1 MNKKPSRGALGY
13 FILIGTLLIIAILLN
28 GGLNR
33 TVSKRIEYPQLLQY
47 INEGKVG
54 RVAIRGNTLVG
65 VFDGS
70 KQATLTA
77 DVDFPERNYDFE
89 TTIGDDFI
97 ETVRQMKANKENEA
111 NKKKAAA
118 SGETPEEVTI
128 SDITVNDLDFEIQY
142 RAPVT
147 IPWWYEFI
155 PYLIMLG
162 IMAVVWFMMMRAQG
176 GGNGRVMSFGRS
188 RARMQD
194 PSKNKVTFADV
205 AGADEEKEELQE
217 MVDFLKNPKNYTEV
231 GARIPKGVLLV
242 GPPGTGKTLLAKAV
256 AGEAGVPF
264 FSISGS
270 DFVEM
275 FVGVGASRVRD
286 LFEQAKKV
294 APAIVFIDEIDA
306 VGRHRGAGLGGGH
319 DEREQTL
326 NQLLVEMDGFAVNEG
341 IIVMAA
347 TNRRDILDPA
357 LMRPGRF
364 DRQVT
369 VNYPDQDGRVA
380 ILKVHSR
387 GKTLAEDVDLN
398 NIAKRMPFATGA
410 DLENVMNEA
419 AILAA
424 RARKKK
430 IDQQLL
436 IDAIAR
442 VQMGPEKKSHK
453 VNEQDKR
460 MVAYHEGGHAIIG
473 HLLKG
478 CDEVHLITVVPRGQ
492 AAGHTLALPAEE
504 HDNMSRSQLLDQIT
518 MMLGGHAAEEVA
530 LGEIYT
536 GSSSDLKRA
545 TEICRKMVTQ
555 FGMSDNIGTIYLGSD
570 QEVFVGM
577 EFGQSREYSEE
588 IAAKIDREVAAI
600 LAKCYEQAKTIL
612 RENLDKLH
620 ALVDAL
626 IEHET
631 LNRAEFL
638 SVMESGKVAEGL
650 RDDKPRTTAQVLE
663 EVKEVLAAESA
674 ARKEAAEKAEADADA
689 EAQADASE
697 TGDAGIEPA
706 NETKETD
713 LQE

>member
-1 MNKKPSRGALGY
+1 MNKRPSRGIIGY
-13 FILIGTLLIIAILLN
+13 VVLLSTLLLIAILLN
-28 GGLNR
+28 GGLNQ
-33 TVSKRIEYPQLLQY
+33 TVSRRIEYPQLLEM
-47 INEGKVG
+47 IKDGKVA
-54 RVAIRGNTLVG
+54 RVAVRNNSLVG
-65 VFDGS
+65 VTKTSAVQPD
-70 KQATLTA
+70 
-77 DVDFPERNYDFE
+77 DFPDRNYDFE
-89 TTIGDDFI
+89 TTIGTDFL
-97 ETVRQMKANKENEA
+97 ETVRQITA
-111 NKKKAAA
+111 NKKNV
-118 SGETPEEVTI
+118 PLDQVTV
-128 SDITVNDLDFEIQY
+128 DQLPFELEY
-142 RAPVT
+142 RAPVVV
-147 IPWWYEFI
+147 PWWYDFL

-162 IMAVVWFMMMRAQG
+162 IMGVIWFVMIRSQAG
-176 GGNGRVMSFGRS
+176 GGGKVMNFGKS

-194 PSKNKVTFADV
+194 PAKNKITFADV

-217 MVDFLKNPKNYTEV
+217 MVDFLKNPRNYTEL

-286 LFEQAKKV
+286 LFDQAKKV

-369 VNYPDQDGRVA
+369 VNYPDQNGRVA
-380 ILKVHSR
+380 ILKVHSK
-387 GKTLAEDVDLN
+387 GKKLDANVDLD
-398 NIAKRMPFATGA
+398 NIAKRMPYATGA

-424 RARKKK
+424 RARKKL

-453 VNEQDKR
+453 VNEKDRR
-460 MVAYHEGGHAIIG
+460 MVAIHEGGHAIIG
-473 HLLKG
+473 HLLEG
-478 CDEVHLITVVPRGQ
+478 CDEVHLITIVPRGQ

-518 MMLGGHAAEEVA
+518 MMLGGHAAEEVG

-588 IAAKIDREVAAI
+588 IAAKIDREVASI
-600 LAKCYEQAKTIL
+600 LARCYEKAKKILTDNQDRLEKLTQAL
-612 RENLDKLH
+612 LEQ
-620 ALVDAL
+620 
-626 IEHET
+626 ET
-631 LNRAEFL
+631 LNRAEFVSL
-638 SVMESGKVAEGL
+638 METGELPEVTKE
-650 RDDKPRTTAQVLE
+650 DKPRTAE
-663 EVKEVLAAESA
+663 EIIRES
-674 ARKEAAEKAEADADA
+674 K
-689 EAQADASE
+689 EAQAEAVSE
-697 TGDAGIEPA
+697 TAETVQEENNEAPVTAQEKA
-706 NETKETD
+706 NN
-713 LQE
+713 

>member
-1 MNKKPSRGALGY
+1 MKKSRGIIGYLAL
-13 FILIGTLLIIAILLN
+13 LGTLLIIAILLN
-28 GGLNR
+28 GGMQEP
-33 TVSKRIEYPQLLQY
+33 VSKRIEYPQLLQM
-47 INEGKVG
+47 IEEGKVA
-54 RVAIRGNTLVG
+54 RVAIRNNGLVG
-65 VFDGS
+65 
-70 KQATLTA
+70 LTKTTRISST
-77 DVDFPERNYDFE
+77 DFPERDYDFE
-89 TTIGDDFI
+89 TTIGSDFI
-97 ETVRQMKANKENEA
+97 DTVRIMEA
-111 NKKKAAA
+111 KKQ
-118 SGETPEEVTI
+118 GVNPDQI
-128 SDITVNDLDFEIQY
+128 SVEDLRFDIQY

-147 IPWWYEFI
+147 VPWWYEFI

-162 IMAVVWFMMMRAQG
+162 LMAAFWIFMLRGQGMG
-176 GGNGRVMSFGRS
+176 GGKNVMNFGRS
-188 RARMQD
+188 RTRMQD
-194 PSKNKVTFADV
+194 STKNKVTFADV
-205 AGADEEKEELQE
+205 AGADEEKEELEE
-217 MVDFLKNPKNYTEV
+217 MVDFLKNPKAYTEM
-231 GARIPKGVLLV
+231 GARVPKGVLLV

-326 NQLLVEMDGFAVNEG
+326 NQLLVEMDGFAMNEG

-369 VNYPDQDGRVA
+369 VNYPDQEGRVA

-387 GKTLAEDVDLN
+387 GKPLADDVDLD
-398 NIAKRMPFATGA
+398 NIAKRMPYGTGA

-419 AILAA
+419 AILAT
-424 RARKKK
+424 RARKKA

-436 IDAIAR
+436 VDAIAR

-453 VNEQDKR
+453 VNEKDRR
-460 MVAYHEGGHAIIG
+460 MVAYHEGGHAIVG
-473 HLLKG
+473 HLLPG
-478 CDEVHLITVVPRGQ
+478 CDDVHLITIVPRGM

-504 HDNMSRSQLLDQIT
+504 HDNMSRTQLTDQLA

-555 FGMSDNIGTIYLGSD
+555 FGMSDEIGTIYLGSD

-577 EFGQSREYSEE
+577 EFGQTREYSEE
-588 IAAKIDREVAAI
+588 VAARIDREVSRILEAAYARAKDI
-600 LAKCYEQAKTIL
+600 LQQNRGK
-612 RENLDKLH
+612 LDM
-620 ALVDAL
+620 LVDAL
-626 IEHET
+626 IAQET
-631 LNRAEFL
+631 LNRAEFVAL
-638 SVMESGKVAEGL
+638 MDEGKMPDGSDA
-650 RDDKPRTTAQVLE
+650 DKPRSLDQILG
-663 EVKEVLAAESA
+663 KDRKAES
-674 ARKEAAEKAEADADA
+674 RTGETETTESVDETAE
-689 EAQADASE
+689 
-697 TGDAGIEPA
+697 TPAGGEHALPEGYQLPREEDHTEYL
-706 NETKETD
+706 ND
-713 LQE
+713 

>member
-1 MNKKPSRGALGY
+1 MNRKPSRGITGY
-13 FILIGTLLIIAILLN
+13 IILLATLLLVAILLN
-28 GGLNR
+28 GGLNQ
-33 TVSKRIEYPQLLQY
+33 TVNRRIEYPRLLEM
-47 INEGKVG
+47 IKDGKVG
-54 RVAIRGNTLVG
+54 RVAIRNNSLVG
-65 VFDGS
+65 VT
-70 KQATLTA
+70 KTTVVAQE
-77 DVDFPERNYDFE
+77 DFPERGYDFE
-89 TTIGDDFI
+89 TTIGEDFLD
-97 ETVRQMKANKENEA
+97 TVRQIEA
-111 NKKKAAA
+111 NAKGV
-118 SGETPEEVTI
+118 SI
-128 SDITVNDLDFEIQY
+128 DQITVDKLPFTIEY
-142 RAPVT
+142 RAPVV
-147 IPWWYEFI
+147 IPWWYDFL

-162 IMAVVWFMMMRAQG
+162 IMAVIWFVMIRSQAG
-176 GGNGRVMSFGRS
+176 GGGKVMSFGKS

-194 PSKNKVTFADV
+194 PSRNKVTFADV

-217 MVDFLKNPKNYTEV
+217 MVDFLKNPKMYTEL

-369 VNYPDQDGRVA
+369 VNYPDQNGRVA
-380 ILKVHSR
+380 ILKVHSK
-387 GKTLAEDVDLN
+387 GKTLADDVDLN
-398 NIAKRMPFATGA
+398 NIAKRMPYATGA

-436 IDAIAR
+436 IDAIADR
-442 VQMGPEKKSHK
+442 
-453 VNEQDKR
+453 R
-460 MVAYHEGGHAIIG
+460 MVACHEGGHAIIG
-473 HLLKG
+473 HVLEG
-478 CDEVHLITVVPRGQ
+478 CDEVHLITIVPRGQ
-492 AAGHTLALPAEE
+492 AAGHTLALPTEE
-504 HDNMSRSQLLDQIT
+504 HDNMSRTQLLDQIT

-555 FGMSDNIGTIYLGSD
+555 FGMSENIGTIYLGSD

-588 IAAKIDREVAAI
+588 VAAKIDREVAEMLARCYDKAKQI
-600 LAKCYEQAKTIL
+600 LTQYLERLNQLTEALL
-612 RENLDKLH
+612 RY
-620 ALVDAL
+620 
-626 IEHET
+626 ET
-631 LNRAEFL
+631 LNRAEFVAL
-638 SVMESGKVAEGL
+638 METGEVPEGL
-650 RDDKPRTTAQVLE
+650 DDDKPRTAAQAISDAKAE
-663 EVKEVLAAESA
+663 LAAEERA
-674 ARKEAAEKAEADADA
+674 AAESGTTPAEEQAGAEAGTTPA
-689 EAQADASE
+689 EE
-697 TGDAGIEPA
+697 TE
-706 NETKETD
+706 KETETTVS
-713 LQE
+713 QE

>member
-1 MNKKPSRGALGY
+1 MIGYIAL
-13 FILIGTLLIIAILLN
+13 LLIILLIALMMN
-28 GGLNR
+28 GGLNQ
-33 TVSKRIEYPQLLQY
+33 TVSRRIEYPKLLEM
-47 INEGKVG
+47 IEEGKVA
-54 RVAIRGNTLVG
+54 RVAIRNNSLVG
-65 VFDGS
+65 
-70 KQATLTA
+70 LTTSTNVA
-77 DVDFPERNYDFE
+77 NADFPERSYDFE
-89 TTIGDDFI
+89 TTIGADFL
-97 ETVRQMKANKENEA
+97 ETVRQMEA
-111 NKKKAAA
+111 RKK
-118 SGETPEEVTI
+118 GV
-128 SDITVNDLDFEIQY
+128 DLEQVSVRDLSFELEY
-142 RAPVT
+142 RAPVVV
-147 IPWWYEFI
+147 PWWYDFL
-155 PYLIMLG
+155 PYLIMLV
-162 IMAVVWFMMMRAQG
+162 IMGVLWVVIMRSQG
-176 GGNGRVMSFGRS
+176 GGTGRVMSFGRS
-188 RARMQD
+188 RARIQD
-194 PSKNKVTFADV
+194 PAKNKVTFADV

-231 GARIPKGVLLV
+231 GARIPKGVLLI

-286 LFEQAKKV
+286 LFDQAKKV

-369 VNYPDQDGRVA
+369 VNYPDQGGRVA
-380 ILKVHSR
+380 ILKVHSK
-387 GKTLAEDVDLN
+387 GKNLAPDVDLD
-398 NIAKRMPFATGA
+398 NIAKRMPYATGA

-424 RARKKK
+424 RSRKKQ

-453 VNEQDKR
+453 VNEQDRR
-460 MVAYHEGGHAIIG
+460 MVAYHEGGHAIVG
-473 HLLKG
+473 HVLKG
-478 CDEVHLITVVPRGQ
+478 CDEVHLITIVPRGQ

-504 HDNMSRSQLLDQIT
+504 HDNISRSQLLDQIA

-588 IAAKIDREVAAI
+588 VAARIDREVADI
-600 LAKCYEQAKTIL
+600 LSRSYEIAKKIL
-612 RENLDKLH
+612 RERKDRLD
-620 ALVDAL
+620 ALVTEL
-626 IEHET
+626 LKQET

-638 SVMESGKVAEGL
+638 AIMDDGPAVELGVGN
-650 RDDKPRTTAQVLE
+650 DKPRTTQ
-663 EVKEVLAAESA
+663 EVLADSQKDREA
-674 ARKEAAEKAEADADA
+674 EAAPENE
-689 EAQADASE
+689 E
-697 TGDAGIEPA
+697 T
-706 NETKETD
+706 ETAPDHGETD
-713 LQE
+713 AAPENEESLD

>member
-1 MNKKPSRGALGY
+1 MKKNRGILGY
-13 FILIGTLLIIAILLN
+13 LALLGTLLLVALMIN
-28 GGLNR
+28 GGMSQP
-33 TVSKRIEYPQLLQY
+33 VSKRIEYPQLLKM
-47 INEGKVG
+47 IEEGQVA
-54 RVAIRGNTLVG
+54 RVAIRNNSLVG
-65 VFDGS
+65 LKKTTQVS
-70 KQATLTA
+70 SLA
-77 DVDFPERNYDFE
+77 FPDQDYDFE
-89 TTIGDDFI
+89 TTIGSDFI
-97 ETVRQMKANKENEA
+97 DTIRTMEA
-111 NKKKAAA
+111 QKK
-118 SGETPEEVTI
+118 GVDPELISVHDLGFEV
-128 SDITVNDLDFEIQY
+128 EY

-147 IPWWYEFI
+147 IPWWYEFL
-155 PYLIMLG
+155 PYLIMLVL
-162 IMAVVWFMMMRAQG
+162 MAAFWIFMLRSQG
-176 GGNGRVMSFGRS
+176 GGMGKGVMNFSRS
-188 RARMQD
+188 RARMAD
-194 PSKNKVTFADV
+194 SNSNKVTFADV

-217 MVDFLKNPKNYTEV
+217 MVDYLKNPRAYTEM
-231 GARIPKGVLLV
+231 GARVPKGVLLI

-286 LFEQAKKV
+286 LFDQAKKV

-380 ILKVHSR
+380 ILKVHGR
-387 GKTLAEDVDLN
+387 GKPLAADVDLA
-398 NIAKRMPFATGA
+398 NIAKRMPYATGA

-419 AILAA
+419 AILAT
-424 RARKKK
+424 RARKKE
-430 IDQQLL
+430 ISQQLL
-436 IDAIAR
+436 VDAIAR

-453 VNEQDKR
+453 VNEKDRR
-460 MVAYHEGGHAIIG
+460 MVAYHESGHAIIG
-473 HLLKG
+473 HLLEG
-478 CDEVHLITVVPRGQ
+478 CDDVHLITIVPRGM

-504 HDNMSRSQLLDQIT
+504 HDNMSRTQLTDQLA

-555 FGMSDNIGTIYLGSD
+555 FGMSDEIGTIYLGSD

-577 EFGQSREYSEE
+577 EFGQTREYSEE
-588 IAAKIDREVAAI
+588 VAARIDREVSRILEAAYARAKDI
-600 LAKCYEQAKTIL
+600 LQQNRGK
-612 RENLDKLH
+612 LDM
-620 ALVDAL
+620 LVDAL
-626 IEHET
+626 IAQET
-631 LNRAEFL
+631 LNRAEFVAL
-638 SVMESGKVAEGL
+638 MDEGKMPDGSDA
-650 RDDKPRTTAQVLE
+650 DKPRSLDQILG
-663 EVKEVLAAESA
+663 KDRKAESRTGETETTESA
-674 ARKEAAEKAEADADA
+674 DETAE
-689 EAQADASE
+689 
-697 TGDAGIEPA
+697 TPAGGEHALPEGYQLPREEDHTEYL
-706 NETKETD
+706 ND
-713 LQE
+713 

>member
-1 MNKKPSRGALGY
+1 MKKHSSKGIIGY
-13 FILIGTLLIIAILLN
+13 IVLLGTLLMIAIILN
-28 GGLNR
+28 GGLGQ
-33 TVSKRIEYPQLLQY
+33 TVNKRIEYPELLNQ
-47 INEGKVG
+47 ISENNIG
-54 RVAIRGNTLVG
+54 RVAIRGNSLVG
-65 VFDGS
+65 VFKSG
-70 KQATLTA
+70 KTA
-77 DVDFPERNYDFE
+77 VADADFPERSYDFE
-89 TTIGDDFI
+89 TTIGEDFLD
-97 ETVRQMKANKENEA
+97 TVRQMEA
-111 NKKKAAA
+111 NRQ
-118 SGETPEEVTI
+118 GVGI
-128 SDITVNDLDFEIQY
+128 DQITVDKLPFQIQY
-142 RAPVT
+142 RAPIT
-147 IPWWYEFI
+147 IPWWYEFL
-155 PYLIMLG
+155 PYIIMLG
-162 IMAVVWFMMMRAQG
+162 ILMVVWYVMMRAQG

-188 RARMQD
+188 HARLQD

-217 MVDFLKNPKNYTEV
+217 MVDFLKNPKNYIEA

-357 LMRPGRF
+357 LLRPGRF

-380 ILKVHSR
+380 ILKVHSK
-387 GKTLAEDVDLN
+387 GKTLASDVDLN
-398 NIAKRMPFATGA
+398 NIAKRMPYATGA

-424 RARKKK
+424 RSRKTR

-453 VNEQDKR
+453 VNEHDRR
-460 MVAYHEGGHAIIG
+460 MVAYHEGGHAIVG
-473 HLLKG
+473 HILPG
-478 CDEVHLITVVPRGQ
+478 CDEVHLITIVPRGQ

-504 HDNMSRSQLLDQIT
+504 HDNISRSQLLDQIA
-518 MMLGGHAAEEVA
+518 MLLGGHAAEEVA

-545 TEICRKMVTQ
+545 TELCRKMVTQ
-555 FGMSDNIGTIYLGSD
+555 FGMSEEIGAIYLGSD

-588 IAAKIDREVAAI
+588 VAAKIDREVAQM
-600 LAKCYEQAKTIL
+600 LKNCYETAKEII
-612 RENLDKLH
+612 RDKKERLDQLAE
-620 ALVDAL
+620 ALL
-626 IEHET
+626 KQET
-631 LNRAEFL
+631 LNRAEFVAL
-638 SVMESGKVAEGL
+638 METGVIPEGL
-650 RDDKPRTTAQVLE
+650 GDDKPRTTD
-663 EVKEVLAAESA
+663 EVLNAASSPA
-674 ARKEAAEKAEADADA
+674 AVKAE
-689 EAQADASE
+689 EK
-697 TGDAGIEPA
+697 TGDAESSNPEG
-706 NETKETD
+706 
-713 LQE
+713 

>member
-1 MNKKPSRGALGY
+1 MNKKPSRGIAGY
-13 FILIGTLLIIAILLN
+13 IILLGTLLVIALLLN
-28 GGLNR
+28 GGLNQ
-33 TVSKRIEYPQLLQY
+33 TVSRRIEYPQLLDM
-47 INEGKVG
+47 IKEDKVA
-54 RVAIRGNTLVG
+54 RVAIRNNSLVG
-65 VFDGS
+65 
-70 KQATLTA
+70 LTRTTNVLR
-77 DVDFPERNYDFE
+77 DEFPDRSYDFE
-89 TTIGDDFI
+89 TTIGEDFL
-97 ETVRQMKANKENEA
+97 ETVRQIEA
-111 NKKKAAA
+111 NKQGVSIDK
-118 SGETPEEVTI
+118 VTV
-128 SDITVNDLDFEIQY
+128 DKLPFELEY
-142 RAPVT
+142 RAPVV
-147 IPWWYEFI
+147 IPWWYDFL
-155 PYLIMLG
+155 PYLIMLA
-162 IMAVVWFMMMRAQG
+162 IMGVIWFVMFRSQAG
-176 GGNGRVMSFGRS
+176 GSGRVMTFGKS

-194 PSKNKVTFADV
+194 PAKNKVTFADV

-217 MVDFLKNPKNYTEV
+217 MVDFLKNPRTYTEI

-286 LFEQAKKV
+286 LFDQAKKV

-369 VNYPDQDGRVA
+369 VNYPDQEGRVA
-380 ILKVHSR
+380 ILKVHSK
-387 GKTLAEDVDLN
+387 GKVLAEDVDLN
-398 NIAKRMPFATGA
+398 NIAKRMPYATGA

-453 VNEQDKR
+453 VNEQDRR
-460 MVAYHEGGHAIIG
+460 MVACHEGGHAIIG
-473 HLLKG
+473 HILEG
-478 CDEVHLITVVPRGQ
+478 CDEVHLITIVPRGQ

-504 HDNMSRSQLLDQIT
+504 HDNMSRSQLLDQVT

-555 FGMSDNIGTIYLGSD
+555 FGMSEEIGTIYLGSD

-588 IAAKIDREVAAI
+588 VAARIDREVAQM
-600 LAKCYEQAKTIL
+600 LAKCYEKAKAIL
-612 RENLDKLH
+612 TEKKERLQQLT
-620 ALVDAL
+620 DAL
-626 IEHET
+626 LKYET

-638 SVMESGKVAEGL
+638 ALMETGEVPEGL
-650 RDDKPRTTAQVLE
+650 DDDKPRTAQEVIEQSRKDQETQPAEHAE
-663 EVKEVLAAESA
+663 ENAESKPGEDAEAIPREEDA
-674 ARKEAAEKAEADADA
+674 AVTAEKA
-689 EAQADASE
+689 
-697 TGDAGIEPA
+697 PA
-706 NETKETD
+706 KEM
-713 LQE
+713 

>member
-1 MNKKPSRGALGY
+1 MKKHSSKGFIGY
-13 FILIGTLLIIAILLN
+13 IVLLGTLLMIAIILN
-28 GGLNR
+28 GGLGQ
-33 TVSKRIEYPQLLQY
+33 TVSKRIEYPDLLNL
-47 INEGKVG
+47 ISENNVG
-54 RVAIRGNTLVG
+54 RVAIRSNSLVG
-65 VFDGS
+65 VYTSG
-70 KQATLTA
+70 KTA
-77 DVDFPERNYDFE
+77 VADADFPERSYDFE
-89 TTIGDDFI
+89 TTIGEDFI
-97 ETVRQMKANKENEA
+97 ETVRQMEA
-111 NKKKAAA
+111 NKQ
-118 SGETPEEVTI
+118 GVGIEQ
-128 SDITVNDLDFEIQY
+128 ITVDKLPFQIQY
-142 RAPVT
+142 RAPIT
-147 IPWWYEFI
+147 IPWWYEFL
-155 PYLIMLG
+155 PYIIMLG
-162 IMAVVWFMMMRAQG
+162 ILLVVWYVMMRAQG

-188 RARMQD
+188 HARLQD

-217 MVDFLKNPKNYTEV
+217 MVDFLKNPKNYIEA

-357 LMRPGRF
+357 LLRPGRF

-369 VNYPDQDGRVA
+369 VNYPDQEGRVA
-380 ILKVHSR
+380 ILKVHSK
-387 GKTLAEDVDLN
+387 GKTLDRDVDLN

-424 RARKKK
+424 RSRKTK

-453 VNEQDKR
+453 VNEHDRR
-460 MVAYHEGGHAIIG
+460 MVAYHEGGHAIVG
-473 HLLKG
+473 HLLPG
-478 CDEVHLITVVPRGQ
+478 CDEVHLITIVPRGQ

-504 HDNMSRSQLLDQIT
+504 HDNISRSQLMDQIA
-518 MMLGGHAAEEVA
+518 MLLGGHAAEEVA

-545 TEICRKMVTQ
+545 TELCRKMVTQ
-555 FGMSDNIGTIYLGSD
+555 FGMSDEIGAIYLGSD

-588 IAAKIDREVAAI
+588 VAAKIDREVAQM
-600 LAKCYEQAKTIL
+600 LKNCYETAKEII
-612 RENLDKLH
+612 RDKKERLDQL
-620 ALVDAL
+620 ADAL
-626 IEHET
+626 LKQET
-631 LNRAEFL
+631 LNRAEFVAL
-638 SVMESGKVAEGL
+638 MESGEIPEGL
-650 RDDKPRTTAQVLE
+650 GDDKPRTTD
-663 EVKEVLAAESA
+663 EVL
-674 ARKEAAEKAEADADA
+674 KEAADHPAQDVPEKDSAEPEESKPED
-689 EAQADASE
+689 
-697 TGDAGIEPA
+697 
-706 NETKETD
+706 
-713 LQE
+713 

>member
-47 INEGKVG
+47 INDGKVG

-478 CDEVHLITVVPRGQ
+478 CDEVHLITIVPRGQ

-650 RDDKPRTTAQVLE
+650 GDDKPRTTAQVLE
-663 EVKEVLAAESA
+663 EVKDVLATESA
-674 ARKEAAEKAEADADA
+674 ARKEAAEKAEADANA

>member
-1 MNKKPSRGALGY
+1 MKKKSSRGIAGY
-13 FILIGTLLIIAILLN
+13 VILLGTLLVIAILLN
-28 GGLNR
+28 GGLGQ
-33 TVSKRIEYPQLLQY
+33 TVNKRIEYPELLSM
-47 INEGKVG
+47 IENGEVGK
-54 RVAIRGNTLVG
+54 VAIRDGSNAMVG
-65 VFDGS
+65 VFAKG
-70 KQATLTA
+70 KTNVA
-77 DVDFPERNYDFE
+77 DSDFPERSYDFE
-89 TTIGDDFI
+89 TTISEDFE
-97 ETVRQMKANKENEA
+97 ETVRQMKVNQLNSVPADQRKEEDRD
-111 NKKKAAA
+111 KVYTL
-118 SGETPEEVTI
+118 GDV
-128 SDITVNDLDFEIQY
+128 TVNDLDFSIQY

-147 IPWWYEFI
+147 VPWWYEFI

-162 IMAVVWFMMMRAQG
+162 ILIVAWYVMMRAQG
-176 GGNGRVMSFGRS
+176 GGGRVMSFGRS
-188 RARMQD
+188 RAKMQD

-217 MVDFLKNPKNYTEV
+217 MVDFLKNPKNYIEA

-286 LFEQAKKV
+286 LFDQAKKV

-369 VNYPDQDGRVA
+369 VNYPDQEGRVA

-387 GKTLAEDVDLN
+387 GKTLDNDVDLN

-424 RARKKK
+424 RSRKTK

-453 VNEQDKR
+453 VNEHDRR
-460 MVAYHEGGHAIIG
+460 MVAYHEGGHAIVG
-473 HLLKG
+473 HMLEG
-478 CDEVHLITVVPRGQ
+478 CDEVHLITIVPRGQ

-504 HDNMSRSQLLDQIT
+504 HDNISRSQLMDQIA

-555 FGMSDNIGTIYLGSD
+555 FGMSEEIGTIYLGSD

-588 IAAKIDREVAAI
+588 VAAKIDREVAAM
-600 LAKCYEQAKTIL
+600 LNRCYEVAKNII
-612 RENLDKLH
+612 REKKDRLDKLVE
-620 ALVDAL
+620 ALL
-626 IEHET
+626 QQET

-638 SVMESGKVAEGL
+638 ALMDSGVIPEGL
-650 RDDKPRTTAQVLE
+650 GEDKPRTTQ
-663 EVKEVLAAESA
+663 EVLRDAADTIRAYEEKQA
-674 ARKEAAEKAEADADA
+674 QLKAQEAAGPDQ
-689 EAQADASE
+689 AQENTENA
-697 TGDAGIEPA
+697 GDPEESG
-706 NETKETD
+706 KEND
-713 LQE
+713 RP

>member
-1 MNKKPSRGALGY
+1 MNKKPSRGVVGY
-13 FILIGTLLIIAILLN
+13 IILLTTIFLIAMLLN
-28 GGLNR
+28 GGLNQ
-33 TVSKRIEYPQLLQY
+33 TVSRRIEYPKLLDM
-47 INEGKVG
+47 IKEGKVA
-54 RVAIRGNTLVG
+54 RVAVRNNSLVG
-65 VFDGS
+65 
-70 KQATLTA
+70 LTRTTTVA
-77 DVDFPERNYDFE
+77 RDDFPDRNYDFE
-89 TTIGDDFI
+89 TTIGEDFLD
-97 ETVRQMKANKENEA
+97 TVRQIEA
-111 NKKKAAA
+111 NAKNVPV
-118 SGETPEEVTI
+118 EQ
-128 SDITVNDLDFEIQY
+128 ITVDKLPFELEY
-142 RAPVT
+142 RAPVV
-147 IPWWYEFI
+147 IPWWYDFL
-155 PYLIMLG
+155 PYLIMLA
-162 IMAVVWFMMMRAQG
+162 IMAVIWFVMFRSQAG
-176 GGNGRVMSFGRS
+176 GGGKVMSFGKS
-188 RARMQD
+188 RARVQD
-194 PSKNKVTFADV
+194 PAKNKVTFADV
-205 AGADEEKEELQE
+205 AGAEEEKEELQE
-217 MVDFLKNPKNYTEV
+217 MVDFLKNPRNYTEV

-294 APAIVFIDEIDA
+294 SPAIVFIDEIDA

-369 VNYPDQDGRVA
+369 VNYPDQEGRVA
-380 ILKVHSR
+380 ILKVHSK

-419 AILAA
+419 ALLAA

-453 VNEQDKR
+453 VNEKDRR
-460 MVAYHEGGHAIIG
+460 MVAVHEGGHAIVG
-473 HLLKG
+473 HMLEG
-478 CDEVHLITVVPRGQ
+478 CDEVHLITIVPRGQ

-504 HDNMSRSQLLDQIT
+504 HDNLSRSELLDQIA

-555 FGMSDNIGTIYLGSD
+555 FGMSDAIGTIYLGSD

-588 IAAKIDREVAAI
+588 VAAKIDREVASI
-600 LAKCYEQAKTIL
+600 LAKCYEKAKQIL
-612 RENLDKLH
+612 NEKKERLEQLAE
-620 ALVDAL
+620 ALLV
-626 IEHET
+626 HET

-638 SVMESGKVAEGL
+638 TLMETGTVPDGL
-650 RDDKPRTTAQVLE
+650 GDDKPRT
-663 EVKEVLAAESA
+663 AAEVIRDSKEEKTVEAPAETNGENRSA
-674 ARKEAAEKAEADADA
+674 EEMPAAEEAT
-689 EAQADASE
+689 EE
-697 TGDAGIEPA
+697 EKILT
-706 NETKETD
+706 NEE
-713 LQE
+713 

>member
-1 MNKKPSRGALGY
+1 MNKKPSRGIAGY
-13 FILIGTLLIIAILLN
+13 IILLGTLLVIALLLN
-28 GGLNR
+28 GGLNQ
-33 TVSKRIEYPQLLQY
+33 TVNRRIEYPQLLDM
-47 INEGKVG
+47 IKEDKVA
-54 RVAIRGNTLVG
+54 RVAIRNNSLVG
-65 VFDGS
+65 
-70 KQATLTA
+70 LTRTTNVLR
-77 DVDFPERNYDFE
+77 DEFPDRSYDFE
-89 TTIGDDFI
+89 TTIGEDFL
-97 ETVRQMKANKENEA
+97 ETVRQIVANKQGV
-111 NKKKAAA
+111 
-118 SGETPEEVTI
+118 SIDQVTV
-128 SDITVNDLDFEIQY
+128 DKLPFDLEY
-142 RAPVT
+142 RAPVV
-147 IPWWYEFI
+147 IPWWYDFL
-155 PYLIMLG
+155 PYLIMLA
-162 IMAVVWFMMMRAQG
+162 IMGVIWFVMFRSQAG
-176 GGNGRVMSFGRS
+176 GSGRVMTFGKS

-194 PSKNKVTFADV
+194 PAKNKVTFADV

-217 MVDFLKNPKNYTEV
+217 MVDFLKNPRTYTEI

-286 LFEQAKKV
+286 LFDQAKKV

-369 VNYPDQDGRVA
+369 VNYPDQEGRVA
-380 ILKVHSR
+380 ILKVHSK
-387 GKTLAEDVDLN
+387 GKALAEDVDLN
-398 NIAKRMPFATGA
+398 NIAKRMPYATGA

-453 VNEQDKR
+453 VNEQDRK
-460 MVAYHEGGHAIIG
+460 MVACHEGGHAIIG
-473 HLLKG
+473 HVLEG
-478 CDEVHLITVVPRGQ
+478 CDEVHLITIVPRGQ

-504 HDNMSRSQLLDQIT
+504 HDNMSRSQLLDQVT

-555 FGMSDNIGTIYLGSD
+555 FGMSEEIGTIYLGSD

-588 IAAKIDREVAAI
+588 VAARIDREVAQM
-600 LAKCYEQAKTIL
+600 LAKCYEKAKGIL
-612 RENLDKLH
+612 TEQKERLQQLT
-620 ALVDAL
+620 DAL
-626 IEHET
+626 LKYET

-638 SVMESGKVAEGL
+638 ALMETGEVPEGL
-650 RDDKPRTTAQVLE
+650 DDDKPRTAQEVIEQSRKEQESGNEEPAEEKTEGNPGSETE
-663 EVKEVLAAESA
+663 EVPAAEEEPVIAEEASAKEV
-674 ARKEAAEKAEADADA
+674 
-689 EAQADASE
+689 
-697 TGDAGIEPA
+697 
-706 NETKETD
+706 
-713 LQE
+713 

>member
-1 MNKKPSRGALGY
+1 MNRKPSRGIVGY
-13 FILIGTLLIIAILLN
+13 VVLLSTLLLIAILLN
-28 GGLNR
+28 GGLSQ
-33 TVSKRIEYPQLLQY
+33 TVSRRIEYPQLLDM
-47 INEGKVG
+47 IKEGKVS
-54 RVAIRGNTLVG
+54 RVAIRNNALVG
-65 VFDGS
+65 VTKS
-70 KQATLTA
+70 TNVAA
-77 DVDFPERNYDFE
+77 DDFPERNYDFE
-89 TTIGDDFI
+89 TTIGNDFL
-97 ETVRQMKANKENEA
+97 ETVRQIEA
-111 NKKKAAA
+111 NKKNV
-118 SGETPEEVTI
+118 PLDQVTVDQL
-128 SDITVNDLDFEIQY
+128 SFDLEY
-142 RAPVT
+142 RAPVV
-147 IPWWYEFI
+147 IPWWYDFL

-162 IMAVVWFMMMRAQG
+162 IMAVIWFVMIRSQAG
-176 GGNGRVMSFGRS
+176 GGGKVMSFGKS

-194 PSKNKVTFADV
+194 PTKNKITFADV

-217 MVDFLKNPKNYTEV
+217 MVDFLKNPRNYTEL

-286 LFEQAKKV
+286 LFDQAKKV

-369 VNYPDQDGRVA
+369 VNYPDQNGRVA
-380 ILKVHSR
+380 ILKVHSK
-387 GKTLAEDVDLN
+387 GKKLDDSVDLD
-398 NIAKRMPFATGA
+398 NIAKRMPYATGA

-453 VNEQDKR
+453 VNEKDRR
-460 MVAYHEGGHAIIG
+460 MVAIHEGGHAIIG
-473 HLLKG
+473 HLLEG
-478 CDEVHLITVVPRGQ
+478 CDEVHLITIVPRGQ

-504 HDNMSRSQLLDQIT
+504 HDNMSRSQLFDQIT
-518 MMLGGHAAEEVA
+518 MMLGGHAAEEVG

-588 IAAKIDREVAAI
+588 IAAKIDREVASI
-600 LAKCYEQAKTIL
+600 LARCYEKAKKIL
-612 RENLDKLH
+612 TDNLDKLELLTQ
-620 ALVDAL
+620 ALL
-626 IEHET
+626 EHET
-631 LNRAEFL
+631 LNRAEFVSL
-638 SVMESGKVAEGL
+638 METGEMPEATKE
-650 RDDKPRTTAQVLE
+650 DKPRTAE
-663 EVKEVLAAESA
+663 EIIRES
-674 ARKEAAEKAEADADA
+674 KEAFEAENNKEMETFAKDPAE
-689 EAQADASE
+689 EQ
-697 TGDAGIEPA
+697 EPA
-706 NETKETD
+706 QSEARTQGEA
-713 LQE
+713 

>member
-1 MNKKPSRGALGY
+1 MKKKPSKGY
-13 FILIGTLLIIAILLN
+13 IGYIILLGTLLLIAILLN
-28 GGLNR
+28 GGLSQ
-33 TVSKRIEYPQLLQY
+33 TVSKRIEYPELLAR
-47 INEGKVG
+47 IEKGEVA
-54 RVAIRGNTLVG
+54 RVAIRNTSLVG
-65 VFDGS
+65 
-70 KQATLTA
+70 LTKTTNVA
-77 DVDFPERNYDFE
+77 SADFPEKSYDFE
-89 TTIGDDFI
+89 TTIGSDFI
-97 ETVRQMKANKENEA
+97 DTVRTMIANRDGKPVDQVSVKDFNF
-111 NKKKAAA
+111 
-118 SGETPEEVTI
+118 
-128 SDITVNDLDFEIQY
+128 DLEY
-142 RAPVT
+142 RAPVV
-147 IPWWYEFI
+147 IPWWYDFL
-155 PYLIMLG
+155 PYIIMLA
-162 IMAVVWFMMMRAQG
+162 IMGVIWFVMFRAQG
-176 GGNGRVMSFGRS
+176 GGSGRVMTFGKS

-194 PSKNKVTFADV
+194 PTKNKVTFADV
-205 AGADEEKEELQE
+205 AGAEEEKEELQE
-217 MVDFLKNPKNYTEV
+217 MVDFLKNPKNYTEA

-286 LFEQAKKV
+286 LFDQAKKV

-369 VNYPDQDGRVA
+369 VNYPDQEGRVA
-380 ILKVHSR
+380 ILKVHSK
-387 GKTLAEDVDLN
+387 GKTLAPDVDLE
-398 NIAKRMPFATGA
+398 NIAKRTPYSTGA

-424 RARKKK
+424 RAGKKV

-453 VNEQDKR
+453 VSDSDKR
-460 MVAYHEGGHAIIG
+460 MVAYHEGGHAIVG

-478 CDEVHLITVVPRGQ
+478 CDDVHLITIVPRGQ
-492 AAGHTLALPAEE
+492 AAGHTLALPSEE
-504 HDNMSRSQLLDQIT
+504 HDNISRSQLLDQIA
-518 MMLGGHAAEEVA
+518 MMLGGHAAEEIA

-588 IAAKIDREVAAI
+588 IAAKIDREVASI
-600 LAKCYEQAKTIL
+600 LENCFETAKRIIRDNK
-612 RENLDKLH
+612 DKL
-620 ALVDAL
+620 DAL
-626 IEHET
+626 ADALLTNET

-638 SVMESGKVAEGL
+638 SVMETGKVAEGL
-650 RDDKPRTTAQVLE
+650 GDDKPRITEQALRE
-663 EVKEVLAAESA
+663 
-674 ARKEAAEKAEADADA
+674 EKAKAPEAPANAPADAP
-689 EAQADASE
+689 EAN
-697 TGDAGIEPA
+697 GDAKTDE
-706 NETKETD
+706 ETIQ
-713 LQE
+713 LN

>member
-1 MNKKPSRGALGY
+1 MRRKAPAGMKGETTLTKKPSRGFTGY
-13 FILIGTLLIIAILLN
+13 IILLVAILLIAILMS
-28 GGLNR
+28 GGLNQ
-33 TVSKRIEYPQLLQY
+33 TVSKRIEYPQLLEM
-47 INEGKVG
+47 IKEKKVA
-54 RVAIRGNTLVG
+54 RVAIRNSSLVG
-65 VFDGS
+65 
-70 KQATLTA
+70 LTTTTNVA
-77 DVDFPERNYDFE
+77 KADFPERSYDFE
-89 TTIGDDFI
+89 TTIGADFL
-97 ETVRQMKANKENEA
+97 ETVRQMKAKETGDDLE
-111 NKKKAAA
+111 
-118 SGETPEEVTI
+118 TI
-128 SDITVNDLDFEIQY
+128 SVRDLDFTVEY
-142 RAPVT
+142 RAPVVL
-147 IPWWYEFI
+147 PWWYDFL
-155 PYLIMLG
+155 PYLIMLV
-162 IMAVVWFMMMRAQG
+162 IMGVLWFVIMRAQG
-176 GGNGRVMSFGRS
+176 GSTGRVMSFGRS

-194 PSKNKVTFADV
+194 PSRNKVTFADV
-205 AGADEEKEELQE
+205 AGADEEKAELQE
-217 MVDFLKNPKNYTEV
+217 MVDFLKNPKNYTEA

-256 AGEAGVPF
+256 SGEAGVPF

-286 LFEQAKKV
+286 LFDQAKKV
-294 APAIVFIDEIDA
+294 SPAIVFIDEIDA

-369 VNYPDQDGRVA
+369 VNYPDQNGRVA
-380 ILKVHSR
+380 ILKVHSK
-387 GKTLAEDVDLN
+387 GKTLDSDVDLE
-398 NIAKRMPFATGA
+398 NIAKRMPYATGA

-424 RARKKK
+424 RSKTIK
-430 IDQQLL
+430 INQQLL

-460 MVAYHEGGHAIIG
+460 MVAYHEGGHAIVG
-473 HLLKG
+473 HLLPG

-492 AAGHTLALPAEE
+492 AAGHTLALPTEE
-504 HDNMSRSQLLDQIT
+504 HDNMSRSQLLDQIA

-588 IAAKIDREVAAI
+588 IAARIDREVSEI
-600 LAKCYEQAKTIL
+600 LAKCYETAKKIL
-612 RENLDKLH
+612 REKKDRLDSLVA
-620 ALVDAL
+620 ALLDQ
-626 IEHET
+626 ET

-638 SVMESGKVAEGL
+638 SIMESGTVQEGL
-650 RDDKPRTTAQVLE
+650 GDDKPRTTDQVLAD
-663 EVKEVLAAESA
+663 AAEQQ
-674 ARKEAAEKAEADADA
+674 AEQQAEQ
-689 EAQADASE
+689 EPEQPIE
-697 TGDAGIEPA
+697 QQQGI
-706 NETKETD
+706 
-713 LQE
+713 

>member
-1 MNKKPSRGALGY
+1 MNKKPSRGIFGY
-13 FILIGTLLIIAILLN
+13 FILIGTLLLIAILLN

-33 TVSKRIEYPQLLQY
+33 TVSKRIEYPDLLKA
-47 INEGKVG
+47 IDSGEVG
-54 RVAIRGNTLVG
+54 RVAIRGTSLVG
-65 VFDGS
+65 VFDG
-70 KQATLTA
+70 KKRQTMTA
-77 DVDFPERNYDFE
+77 DADFPERSYDFE
-89 TTIGDDFI
+89 TTIGDDFL
-97 ETVRQMKANKENEA
+97 ETVRQMQAKKDGKALNEVSV
-111 NKKKAAA
+111 K
-118 SGETPEEVTI
+118 
-128 SDITVNDLDFEIQY
+128 DLSFKVQY
-142 RAPVT
+142 RAPIT

-162 IMAVVWFMMMRAQG
+162 IMALVWFLMMRAQG

-217 MVDFLKNPKNYTEV
+217 MVDFLKNPRNYTEL

-256 AGEAGVPF
+256 AGEAAVPF

-387 GKTLAEDVDLN
+387 GKTLAGNVDLE
-398 NIAKRMPFATGA
+398 NIAKRMPYATGA

-424 RARKKK
+424 RTRKKE

-460 MVAYHEGGHAIIG
+460 MVATHEGGHAIVG
-473 HLLKG
+473 HMLKG
-478 CDEVHLITVVPRGQ
+478 CDEVHLITIVPRGQ
-492 AAGHTLALPAEE
+492 AAGHTLSLPAEE
-504 HDNMSRSQLLDQIT
+504 HDNMSRTQLLDQIT
-518 MMLGGHAAEEVA
+518 MMLGGHAAEEVI

-545 TEICRKMVTQ
+545 TELCRKMVTQ
-555 FGMSDNIGTIYLGSD
+555 FGMSENIGTIYLGSD

-588 IAAKIDREVAAI
+588 IAAKIDREVAKI
-600 LAKCYEQAKTIL
+600 LSECYEQAKAIL
-612 RENLDKLH
+612 KEKESEMN
-620 ALVDAL
+620 ALVEAL
-626 IEHET
+626 LKYET

-638 SVMESGKVAEGL
+638 AVMEHGEVQEGL
-650 RDDKPRTTAQVLE
+650 GSDKPRTTA
-663 EVKEVLAAESA
+663 EVLAEAKDVLEAEEKVRA
-674 ARKEAAEKAEADADA
+674 EERARKEAEHKALEEA
-689 EAQADASE
+689 
-697 TGDAGIEPA
+697 AGIGSDDDDDT
-706 NETKETD
+706 N
-713 LQE
+713 LLN

>member
-1 MNKKPSRGALGY
+1 MNKKPSRGIVGY
-13 FILIGTLLIIAILLN
+13 VILLSTLLLIAILLN
-28 GGLNR
+28 GGLNQTASR
-33 TVSKRIEYPQLLQY
+33 RIEYPQLLDM
-47 INEGKVG
+47 IKGGKVA
-54 RVAIRGNTLVG
+54 RVAVRNNSLVG
-65 VFDGS
+65 
-70 KQATLTA
+70 LTNTTTVLR
-77 DVDFPERNYDFE
+77 DDFPDRNYDFE
-89 TTIGDDFI
+89 TTIGDDFLD
-97 ETVRQMKANKENEA
+97 TVRQIEA
-111 NKKKAAA
+111 NKQGVALEK
-118 SGETPEEVTI
+118 VTV
-128 SDITVNDLDFEIQY
+128 DKLPFELEY
-142 RAPVT
+142 RAPVVV
-147 IPWWYEFI
+147 PWWYDFL
-155 PYLIMLG
+155 PYLIMLI
-162 IMAVVWFMMMRAQG
+162 IMAVIWFVMIRSQAG
-176 GGNGRVMSFGRS
+176 GGGKVMNFGKS

-194 PSKNKVTFADV
+194 PSKNKITFADV

-217 MVDFLKNPKNYTEV
+217 MVDFLKNPRNYTEL

-286 LFEQAKKV
+286 LFDQAKKV

-369 VNYPDQDGRVA
+369 VNYPDQNGRVA
-380 ILKVHSR
+380 ILKVHSK
-387 GKTLAEDVDLN
+387 GKALDENVDLD
-398 NIAKRMPFATGA
+398 NIAKRMPYATGA

-436 IDAIAR
+436 IDALAR

-453 VNEQDKR
+453 VNEQDRR
-460 MVAYHEGGHAIIG
+460 MVAYHEGGHAIVG

-518 MMLGGHAAEEVA
+518 MMLGGHAAEEIG

-588 IAAKIDREVAAI
+588 IAAKIDREVASI
-600 LAKCYEQAKTIL
+600 LAECYEKAKKIL
-612 RENLDKLH
+612 RDNQDKLDTLAQ
-620 ALVDAL
+620 ALLAQ
-626 IEHET
+626 ET
-631 LNRAEFL
+631 LNRAEFVSL
-638 SVMESGKVAEGL
+638 MDTGVLPENVS
-650 RDDKPRTTAQVLE
+650 DDKPRTTAEILE
-663 EVKEVLAAESA
+663 Q
-674 ARKEAAEKAEADADA
+674 EKPGDNPVSEEETDTP
-689 EAQADASE
+689 E
-697 TGDAGIEPA
+697 TGRSAEEKI
-706 NETKETD
+706 NE
-713 LQE
+713 LS

>member
-1 MNKKPSRGALGY
+1 MKKSRGIIGYLAL
-13 FILIGTLLIIAILLN
+13 LGTLLIIAILLN
-28 GGLNR
+28 GGMQEP
-33 TVSKRIEYPQLLQY
+33 VSKRIEYPQLLQM
-47 INEGKVG
+47 IEEGKVA
-54 RVAIRGNTLVG
+54 RVAIRNNGLVG
-65 VFDGS
+65 
-70 KQATLTA
+70 LTKTTRISST
-77 DVDFPERNYDFE
+77 DFPERDYDFE
-89 TTIGDDFI
+89 TTIGSDFI
-97 ETVRQMKANKENEA
+97 DTVRIMEA
-111 NKKKAAA
+111 KKQ
-118 SGETPEEVTI
+118 GVNPDQI
-128 SDITVNDLDFEIQY
+128 SVEDLRFDIQY

-147 IPWWYEFI
+147 VPWWYEFI

-162 IMAVVWFMMMRAQG
+162 LMAAFWIFMLRGQGMG
-176 GGNGRVMSFGRS
+176 GGKNVMNFGRS
-188 RARMQD
+188 RTRMQD
-194 PSKNKVTFADV
+194 STKNKVTFADV
-205 AGADEEKEELQE
+205 AGADEEKEELEE
-217 MVDFLKNPKNYTEV
+217 MVDFLKNPKAYTEM
-231 GARIPKGVLLV
+231 GARVPKGVLLV

-326 NQLLVEMDGFAVNEG
+326 NQLLVEMDGFAMNEG

-357 LMRPGRF
+357 LMRRGRF

-369 VNYPDQDGRVA
+369 VNYPDQEGRVA

-387 GKTLAEDVDLN
+387 GKPLADDVDLD
-398 NIAKRMPFATGA
+398 NIAKRMPYGTGA

-419 AILAA
+419 AILAT
-424 RARKKK
+424 RARKKA

-436 IDAIAR
+436 VDAIAR

-453 VNEQDKR
+453 VNEKDRR
-460 MVAYHEGGHAIIG
+460 MVAYHEGGHAIVG
-473 HLLKG
+473 HLLPG
-478 CDEVHLITVVPRGQ
+478 CDDVHLITIVPRGM

-504 HDNMSRSQLLDQIT
+504 HDNMSRTQLTDQLA

-555 FGMSDNIGTIYLGSD
+555 FGMSDEIGTIYLGSD

-577 EFGQSREYSEE
+577 EFGQTREYSEE
-588 IAAKIDREVAAI
+588 VAARIDREVSRILEAAYARAKDI
-600 LAKCYEQAKTIL
+600 LQQNRGK
-612 RENLDKLH
+612 LDM
-620 ALVDAL
+620 LVDAL
-626 IEHET
+626 IAQET
-631 LNRAEFL
+631 LNRAEFVAL
-638 SVMESGKVAEGL
+638 MDEGKMPDGSDA
-650 RDDKPRTTAQVLE
+650 DKPRSLDQILG
-663 EVKEVLAAESA
+663 KDRKAESQTGETETTESA
-674 ARKEAAEKAEADADA
+674 DETAETPAG
-689 EAQADASE
+689 SE
-697 TGDAGIEPA
+697 HALPEGYQLPREEDHTEYLND
-706 NETKETD
+706 
-713 LQE
+713 

>member
-1 MNKKPSRGALGY
+1 MTRRPSRGIIGY
-13 FILIGTLLIIAILLN
+13 IVLLSTILIIALLLN
-28 GGLNR
+28 GGLNQ
-33 TVSKRIEYPQLLQY
+33 TVSHRIEYPQLLEK
-47 INEGKVG
+47 IKDGEVG
-54 RVAIRGNTLVG
+54 RIAIRNNSLVG
-65 VFDGS
+65 VY
-70 KQATLTA
+70 KRTL
-77 DVDFPERNYDFE
+77 VREEDFPERNYDFE
-89 TTIGDDFI
+89 TTIGEDFL
-97 ETVRQMKANKENEA
+97 ETVRQIEA
-111 NKKKAAA
+111 NKKGVAIDKM
-118 SGETPEEVTI
+118 
-128 SDITVNDLDFEIQY
+128 TVDELSFELEY
-142 RAPVT
+142 RAPVS
-147 IPWWYEFI
+147 IPWWYDFL
-155 PYLIMLG
+155 PYLIMLV
-162 IMAVVWFMMMRAQG
+162 IMGVIWFVMIRAQAG
-176 GGNGRVMSFGRS
+176 GGGKVMNFGKS

-194 PSKNKVTFADV
+194 PSKNKITFADV

-217 MVDFLKNPKNYTEV
+217 MVDFLKNPRSYTEL

-286 LFEQAKKV
+286 LFDQAKKV

-369 VNYPDQDGRVA
+369 VNYPDQNGRVA
-380 ILKVHSR
+380 ILKVHSK
-387 GKTLAEDVDLN
+387 GKALDEHVDLD
-398 NIAKRMPFATGA
+398 NIAKRMPYATGA

-453 VNEQDKR
+453 VNEKDRR
-460 MVAYHEGGHAIIG
+460 MVAVHEGGHAIVG
-473 HLLKG
+473 HLLEG
-478 CDEVHLITVVPRGQ
+478 CDEVHLITIVPRGQ

-518 MMLGGHAAEEVA
+518 MMLGGHAAEEVG

-588 IAAKIDREVAAI
+588 IAAKIDREVASI
-600 LAKCYEQAKTIL
+600 LASCYEKAKKIL
-612 RENLDKLH
+612 RENKDRLEALTQALLDQ
-620 ALVDAL
+620 
-626 IEHET
+626 ET
-631 LNRAEFL
+631 LNRAEFVAL
-638 SVMESGKVAEGL
+638 METGTLQEGL
-650 RDDKPRTTAQVLE
+650 DGDKPRTTAEILE
-663 EVKEVLAAESA
+663 QEKPAEETE
-674 ARKEAAEKAEADADA
+674 KNENAETAEETAVPT
-689 EAQADASE
+689 EE
-697 TGDAGIEPA
+697 TGELNA
-706 NETKETD
+706 
-713 LQE
+713 

>member
-1 MNKKPSRGALGY
+1 MNRKPSRGIVGY
-13 FILIGTLLIIAILLN
+13 VVLLSTLLLIAILLN
-28 GGLNR
+28 GGLNQ
-33 TVSKRIEYPQLLQY
+33 TVSRRIEYPQLLEK
-47 INEGKVG
+47 IKSDEVG
-54 RVAIRGNTLVG
+54 RVAIRNNSLVG
-65 VFDGS
+65 VYKNTIVRS
-70 KQATLTA
+70 E
-77 DVDFPERNYDFE
+77 DFPERNYDFE
-89 TTIGDDFI
+89 TTIGEDFL
-97 ETVRQMKANKENEA
+97 ETVRQIEA
-111 NKKKAAA
+111 NRK
-118 SGETPEEVTI
+118 GVELGQVTV
-128 SDITVNDLDFEIQY
+128 DELPFKLEY
-142 RAPVT
+142 RAPVVV
-147 IPWWYEFI
+147 PWWYDFL
-155 PYLIMLG
+155 PYLIMLI
-162 IMAVVWFMMMRAQG
+162 IMAVIWFVMIRSQAG
-176 GGNGRVMSFGRS
+176 GGGKVMNFGKS

-194 PSKNKVTFADV
+194 PSKNKITFADV

-217 MVDFLKNPKNYTEV
+217 MVDFLKNPRNYTEL

-286 LFEQAKKV
+286 LFDQAKKV

-369 VNYPDQDGRVA
+369 VNYPDQNGRVA
-380 ILKVHSR
+380 ILKVHSK
-387 GKTLAEDVDLN
+387 GKILDENVDLD
-398 NIAKRMPFATGA
+398 NIAKRMPYATGA

-453 VNEQDKR
+453 VNEKDRR
-460 MVAYHEGGHAIIG
+460 MVAVHEGGHAIVG
-473 HLLKG
+473 HLLEG
-478 CDEVHLITVVPRGQ
+478 CDEVHLITIVPRGQ

-518 MMLGGHAAEEVA
+518 MMLGGHAAEEIG

-588 IAAKIDREVAAI
+588 IAARIDREVASI
-600 LAKCYEQAKTIL
+600 LAKCYEQAKKIL
-612 RENLDKLH
+612 SENKDKLELL
-620 ALVDAL
+620 AQSLL
-626 IEHET
+626 EQET
-631 LNRAEFL
+631 LNRAEFVSL
-638 SVMESGKVAEGL
+638 METGTLPATNEG
-650 RDDKPRTTAQVLE
+650 DKPRTTDEILRQDKE
-663 EVKEVLAAESA
+663 EDTVTEQPEPVDGTVPENDKTDET
-674 ARKEAAEKAEADADA
+674 EKTVE
-689 EAQADASE
+689 E
-697 TGDAGIEPA
+697 TPV
-706 NETKETD
+706 
-713 LQE
+713 

>member
-1 MNKKPSRGALGY
+1 MKKKPSRGIMGY
-13 FILIGTLLIIAILLN
+13 LVLLGTLLLIAILLN
-28 GGLNR
+28 GGLSQ
-33 TVSKRIEYPQLLQY
+33 TVSKRIEYPQLLTM
-47 INEGKVG
+47 IDEGHVA
-54 RVAIRGNTLVG
+54 RVAIRNNSLVG
-65 VFDGS
+65 
-70 KQATLTA
+70 LTTTTHVA
-77 DVDFPERNYDFE
+77 DADFPERSYDFE
-89 TTIGDDFI
+89 TTIGADFLD
-97 ETVRQMKANKENEA
+97 TVRLMEA
-111 NKKKAAA
+111 QKQGKKA
-118 SGETPEEVTI
+118 EDI
-128 SDITVNDLDFEIQY
+128 SVKDLSFDLEY

-147 IPWWYEFI
+147 VPWWYDFL
-155 PYLIMLG
+155 PYLIMLVL
-162 IMAVVWFMMMRAQG
+162 MAAFWFVIMRAQG
-176 GGNGRVMSFGRS
+176 GGNGRVMNFGKS

-194 PSKNKVTFADV
+194 PGKNKITFADV

-357 LMRPGRF
+357 LLRPGRF

-369 VNYPDQDGRVA
+369 VNYPDQEGRVA

-387 GKTLAEDVDLN
+387 GKKLAKDVDLD

-419 AILAA
+419 AILCA
-424 RARKKK
+424 RSRKKE

-453 VNEQDKR
+453 VNEQDRR
-460 MVAYHEGGHAIIG
+460 MVAYHEGGHAIVG

-478 CDEVHLITVVPRGQ
+478 CDEVHLITIVPRGQ

-504 HDNMSRSQLLDQIT
+504 HDNLSRSQLLDQIA
-518 MMLGGHAAEEVA
+518 MMLGGHAAEEIA

-555 FGMSDNIGTIYLGSD
+555 FGMSENIGTIYLGSD

-588 IAAKIDREVAAI
+588 IAAKIDREVSAM
-600 LAKCYEQAKTIL
+600 LEKCYKVAKDIL
-612 RENLDKLH
+612 TEKKDRLDLLVE
-620 ALVDAL
+620 ALL
-626 IEHET
+626 QQET

-638 SVMESGKVAEGL
+638 AVMDKGVLPEGL
-650 RDDKPRTTAQVLE
+650 GEDKPRTT
-663 EVKEVLAAESA
+663 KEVLEAAARERGETPEADRTDETAEPEAPEASAEPEEAETPDEPETVQAAEEH
-674 ARKEAAEKAEADADA
+674 RD
-689 EAQADASE
+689 
-697 TGDAGIEPA
+697 I
-706 NETKETD
+706 
-713 LQE
+713 

>member
-1 MNKKPSRGALGY
+1 MKKRSSRGIIGY
-13 FILIGTLLIIAILLN
+13 IVLLGTLLMIAVILN
-28 GGLNR
+28 GGLGQ
-33 TVSKRIEYPQLLQY
+33 TVNKRIEYPDLLNQ
-47 INEGKVG
+47 ISENNVG
-54 RVAIRGNTLVG
+54 RVAIRGNSLVG
-65 VFDGS
+65 VFTNG
-70 KQATLTA
+70 KTA
-77 DVDFPERNYDFE
+77 VADADFPERSYDFE
-89 TTIGDDFI
+89 TTIGEDFLD
-97 ETVRQMKANKENEA
+97 TVRQMEA
-111 NKKKAAA
+111 NRQGV
-118 SGETPEEVTI
+118 SI
-128 SDITVNDLDFEIQY
+128 DQITVDKLPFQIQY
-142 RAPVT
+142 RAPIT
-147 IPWWYEFI
+147 IPWWYEFL
-155 PYLIMLG
+155 PYIIMLG
-162 IMAVVWFMMMRAQG
+162 ILMVVWYVMMRAQG

-188 RARMQD
+188 HARLQD
-194 PSKNKVTFADV
+194 PTKNKVTFADV

-217 MVDFLKNPKNYTEV
+217 MVDFLKNPKNYIEA

-357 LMRPGRF
+357 LLRPGRF

-369 VNYPDQDGRVA
+369 VNYPDQNGRVA
-380 ILKVHSR
+380 ILKVHSK
-387 GKTLAEDVDLN
+387 GKNLDTDVDLN
-398 NIAKRMPFATGA
+398 NIAKRMPYATGA

-424 RARKKK
+424 RSRRTK

-453 VNEQDKR
+453 VNEHDRR
-460 MVAYHEGGHAIIG
+460 MVAYHEGGHAVVG
-473 HLLKG
+473 HMLPG
-478 CDEVHLITVVPRGQ
+478 CDEVHLITIVPRGQ

-504 HDNMSRSQLLDQIT
+504 HDNISRSQLMDQIS
-518 MMLGGHAAEEVA
+518 MLLGGHAAEEVA

-545 TEICRKMVTQ
+545 TELCRKMVTQ
-555 FGMSDNIGTIYLGSD
+555 FGMSEEIGAIYLGSD

-588 IAAKIDREVAAI
+588 VAAKIDREVAQM
-600 LAKCYEQAKTIL
+600 LKNCYETAKEII
-612 RENLDKLH
+612 RDKKDRLDQLAE
-620 ALVDAL
+620 ALL
-626 IEHET
+626 KQET
-631 LNRAEFL
+631 LNRAEFIAL
-638 SVMESGKVAEGL
+638 MESGEIPEGL
-650 RDDKPRTTAQVLE
+650 GEDKPRTTE
-663 EVKEVLAAESA
+663 EVLKQAAE
-674 ARKEAAEKAEADADA
+674 ENAENIPEEKTGKAEITNP
-689 EAQADASE
+689 EE
-697 TGDAGIEPA
+697 
-706 NETKETD
+706 
-713 LQE
+713 

>member
-1 MNKKPSRGALGY
+1 MNKKPSRGIVGY
-13 FILIGTLLIIAILLN
+13 VILLSTLLLIAILLN
-28 GGLNR
+28 GGLSQ
-33 TVSKRIEYPQLLQY
+33 TVSRRIEYPQLLEM
-47 INEGKVG
+47 IKDGKVA
-54 RVAIRGNTLVG
+54 RVAIRNNSLVG
-65 VFDGS
+65 VTKTTTVAHD
-70 KQATLTA
+70 
-77 DVDFPERNYDFE
+77 DFPDRNYDFE
-89 TTIGDDFI
+89 TTIGGDFL
-97 ETVRQMKANKENEA
+97 ETVRQITA
-111 NKKKAAA
+111 NKKNV
-118 SGETPEEVTI
+118 PL
-128 SDITVNDLDFEIQY
+128 DQITVDQLPFELEY
-142 RAPVT
+142 RAPVVV
-147 IPWWYEFI
+147 PWWYDFL

-162 IMAVVWFMMMRAQG
+162 IMGVIWFVMIRSQAG
-176 GGNGRVMSFGRS
+176 GGGKVMSFGKS

-194 PSKNKVTFADV
+194 PTKNKITFADV

-217 MVDFLKNPKNYTEV
+217 MVDFLKNPRNYTEL

-286 LFEQAKKV
+286 LFDQAKKV

-369 VNYPDQDGRVA
+369 VNYPDQNGRVA
-380 ILKVHSR
+380 ILKVHSK
-387 GKTLAEDVDLN
+387 GKKLDANVDLD
-398 NIAKRMPFATGA
+398 NIAKRMPYATGA

-424 RARKKK
+424 RARKKL

-453 VNEQDKR
+453 VNEKDRR
-460 MVAYHEGGHAIIG
+460 MVAIHEGGHAIVG
-473 HLLKG
+473 HMLEG
-478 CDEVHLITVVPRGQ
+478 CDEVHLITIVPRGQ

-518 MMLGGHAAEEVA
+518 MMLGGHAAEDVG

-588 IAAKIDREVAAI
+588 IAAKIDREVASI
-600 LAKCYEQAKTIL
+600 LASCYEKAKKILTENKDRLEKLTQAL
-612 RENLDKLH
+612 LEQ
-620 ALVDAL
+620 
-626 IEHET
+626 ET
-631 LNRAEFL
+631 LNRAEFVAL
-638 SVMESGKVAEGL
+638 MENGELPEVTKE
-650 RDDKPRTTAQVLE
+650 DKPRTAE
-663 EVKEVLAAESA
+663 EIIRES
-674 ARKEAAEKAEADADA
+674 KEAQAERISEQEEAVPVQEEPA
-689 EAQADASE
+689 EAQPSATE
-697 TGDAGIEPA
+697 A
-706 NETKETD
+706 NN
-713 LQE
+713 

>member
-1 MNKKPSRGALGY
+1 MNRRPSRGIVGY
-13 FILIGTLLIIAILLN
+13 VILLSTLLLIAILLN
-28 GGLNR
+28 GGLNQ
-33 TVSKRIEYPQLLQY
+33 TVSRRIEYPQLLEM
-47 INEGKVG
+47 IKEEKVA
-54 RVAIRGNTLVG
+54 RVAIRNNSLVG
-65 VFDGS
+65 
-70 KQATLTA
+70 LTRTTSVLK
-77 DVDFPERNYDFE
+77 DDFPERNYDFE
-89 TTIGDDFI
+89 TTIGADFL
-97 ETVRQMKANKENEA
+97 ETVRQIEA
-111 NKKKAAA
+111 NKKGVDIDK
-118 SGETPEEVTI
+118 
-128 SDITVNDLDFEIQY
+128 ITVDELSFDVEY
-142 RAPVT
+142 RAPVVV
-147 IPWWYEFI
+147 PWWYDFL
-155 PYLIMLG
+155 PYLIMLV
-162 IMAVVWFMMMRAQG
+162 IMGVIWFVMIRSQAG
-176 GGNGRVMSFGRS
+176 GGGKVMNFGKS

-194 PSKNKVTFADV
+194 PSKNRVTFADV

-217 MVDFLKNPKNYTEV
+217 MVDFLKNPRNYTEL

-286 LFEQAKKV
+286 LFDQAKKV

-369 VNYPDQDGRVA
+369 VNYPDQNGRVA
-380 ILKVHSR
+380 ILKVHSK
-387 GKTLAEDVDLN
+387 GKKLEDNVDLD
-398 NIAKRMPFATGA
+398 NIAKRMPYATGA

-453 VNEQDKR
+453 VNEKDR
-460 MVAYHEGGHAIIG
+460 HMVAIHEGGHAIIG
-473 HLLKG
+473 HLLEG
-478 CDEVHLITVVPRGQ
+478 CDEVHLITIVPRGQ

-518 MMLGGHAAEEVA
+518 MMLGGHAAEEVG

-588 IAAKIDREVAAI
+588 IAAKIDREVAAM
-600 LAKCYEQAKTIL
+600 LAACYEKAKKIL
-612 RENLDKLH
+612 TENKDKLELLTQ
-620 ALVDAL
+620 ALL
-626 IEHET
+626 EQET
-631 LNRAEFL
+631 LNRAEFVSL
-638 SVMESGKVAEGL
+638 METGTLPETSS
-650 RDDKPRTTAQVLE
+650 DDKPRTTAEILE
-663 EVKEVLAAESA
+663 QEAPRAEQKDAEPAETAAAEPA
-674 ARKEAAEKAEADADA
+674 ETAKATEA
-689 EAQADASE
+689 
-697 TGDAGIEPA
+697 
-706 NETKETD
+706 
-713 LQE
+713 

>member
-1 MNKKPSRGALGY
+1 MNKKPSRGIFGY
-13 FILIGTLLIIAILLN
+13 FILIGTLLLIAILLN

-33 TVSKRIEYPQLLQY
+33 TVSKRIEYPELLKA
-47 INEGKVG
+47 IDNGEVG
-54 RVAIRGNTLVG
+54 RVAIRGSSLVG
-65 VFDGS
+65 VFDG
-70 KQATLTA
+70 KKRQTATA
-77 DVDFPERNYDFE
+77 DADFPERSYDFE
-89 TTIGDDFI
+89 TTIGDDFL
-97 ETVRQMKANKENEA
+97 ETVRQMQAKKDGKALNEV
-111 NKKKAAA
+111 
-118 SGETPEEVTI
+118 S
-128 SDITVNDLDFEIQY
+128 VNDLSFKIQY

-162 IMAVVWFMMMRAQG
+162 IMALVWFLMMRAQG

-217 MVDFLKNPKNYTEV
+217 MVDFLKNPRNYTEL

-387 GKTLAEDVDLN
+387 GKTLASDVDLE

-424 RARKKK
+424 RTRKKS

-460 MVAYHEGGHAIIG
+460 MVATHEGGHAIVG
-473 HLLKG
+473 HMLKG
-478 CDEVHLITVVPRGQ
+478 CDEVHLITIVPRGQ
-492 AAGHTLALPAEE
+492 AAGHTLSLPAEE
-504 HDNMSRSQLLDQIT
+504 HDNMSRTQLLDQIT
-518 MMLGGHAAEEVA
+518 MMLGGHAAEEVI

-545 TEICRKMVTQ
+545 TELCRKMVTQ
-555 FGMSDNIGTIYLGSD
+555 FGMSENIGTIYLGSD

-588 IAAKIDREVAAI
+588 IAAKIDREVASILSECYDKAKAI
-600 LAKCYEQAKTIL
+600 LTEKSNEM
-612 RENLDKLH
+612 N
-620 ALVDAL
+620 ALVEAL
-626 IEHET
+626 LKYET

-638 SVMESGKVAEGL
+638 AVMENGEVQEGL
-650 RDDKPRTTAQVLE
+650 GSDKPRTTA
-663 EVKEVLAAESA
+663 EVLAEAKDVLETEEKARAEER
-674 ARKEAAEKAEADADA
+674 ARKEAEAKALAEA
-689 EAQADASE
+689 
-697 TGDAGIEPA
+697 AGIEP
-706 NETKETD
+706 EDDTD
-713 LQE
+713 LLN